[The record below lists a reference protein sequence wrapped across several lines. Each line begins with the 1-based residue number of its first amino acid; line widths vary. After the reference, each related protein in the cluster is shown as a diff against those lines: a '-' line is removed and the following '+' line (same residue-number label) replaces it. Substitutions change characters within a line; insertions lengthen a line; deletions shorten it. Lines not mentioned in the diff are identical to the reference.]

1 MRITAFKFSIALML
15 GSLCSAYAQQNPN
28 RGDGDL
34 HILPVQGNI
43 YMLVGAGAN
52 ITVSAGYDGT
62 LLVDT
67 GSEQST
73 DKVLAAVKQLAI
85 TVTGTPYP
93 PSPCV
98 GLRCPGGAGSGAFNH
113 WGWSSPAINT
123 IIASP
128 APVKP
133 IRYIINTSI
142 DSDHTGGN
150 AKIAKAGVTFT
161 GGNVARGPGGS
172 GETAEVWAFETVLN
186 RMTETKVPEV
196 AWPAET
202 YYTPS
207 YKWNGFFNGEGIQ
220 LFHTPAAH
228 TDGDTIVYFRY
239 SDVISAGDV
248 FSITSYPVIDV
259 AKGGSIQGAIDALN
273 KILEIAIPQFRSQGG
288 TYIIPGHGRLCDEGD
303 VANYRNMV
311 VKIRDRIQDMIKND
325 KTLQQIKAAR
335 PTLDYDGRYGSPD
348 AFIEAVYRSLTQKR

>member
-98 GLRCPGGAGSGAFNH
+98 GLRCPGGAGSGERRV
-113 WGWSSPAINT
+113 GKECRSRWSP
-123 IIASP
+123 
-128 APVKP
+128 
-133 IRYIINTSI
+133 
-142 DSDHTGGN
+142 
-150 AKIAKAGVTFT
+150 
-161 GGNVARGPGGS
+161 
-172 GETAEVWAFETVLN
+172 
-186 RMTETKVPEV
+186 
-196 AWPAET
+196 
-202 YYTPS
+202 
-207 YKWNGFFNGEGIQ
+207 
-220 LFHTPAAH
+220 
-228 TDGDTIVYFRY
+228 
-239 SDVISAGDV
+239 
-248 FSITSYPVIDV
+248 
-259 AKGGSIQGAIDALN
+259 
-273 KILEIAIPQFRSQGG
+273 
-288 TYIIPGHGRLCDEGD
+288 
-303 VANYRNMV
+303 
-311 VKIRDRIQDMIKND
+311 
-325 KTLQQIKAAR
+325 
-335 PTLDYDGRYGSPD
+335 
-348 AFIEAVYRSLTQKR
+348 